1 MNDIGPPDVHVPTRR
16 ALITGV
22 SGQTGS
28 YLAELLLAKGYEV
41 HGIVRRS
48 SSFNTGRIDHIFDR
62 LTLHFA
68 DMADTTSLR
77 AVLDEA
83 QPDEVYNLAAQSHV
97 RVSFDVPE
105 YTADVTA
112 LGALRMLEAIRRS
125 GSKARFYQA
134 SSSEMFGNAPAPQ
147 SESTPFQPASP
158 YACAKTF
165 AHYATVNYREAY
177 GMFAVCGILHNH
189 ESPRRGETFVTRK
202 ITRALGRIKHGLQKT
217 LMLGNLNAE
226 RDWGHAR
233 DYARGIW
240 MMMQAPEPRD
250 YVLATGTAYDVR
262 HFLDVAASYA
272 GVDWE
277 RHVKIDPRLMRPR
290 EVHSLR
296 GDATLAHDKL
306 GWQPETSTVELIR
319 EMVDADL
326 RLAEKEAKT

>member
-1 MNDIGPPDVHVPTRR
+1 MTRR

-28 YLAELLLAKGYEV
+28 YLAELLLDKGYEV

-165 AHYATVNYREAY
+165 AHYTTVNYREAY
-177 GMFAVCGILHNH
+177 GMFAVCGISNNH

-202 ITRALGRIKHGLQKT
+202 ITRALGRIAHGLQDT
-217 LMLGNLNAE
+217 LLLGNLAAV
-226 RDWGHAR
+226 RDWGHAK
-233 DYARGIW
+233 DYARGMW
-240 MMMQAPEPRD
+240 MMLQAEKPRD
-250 YVLATGTAYDVR
+250 YVLGTGNPHTVSEFLSLASERAGIEPLKHVR
-262 HFLDVAASYA
+262 T
-272 GVDWE
+272 
-277 RHVKIDPRLMRPR
+277 DPRLFRPR
-290 EVHSLR
+290 EVDCLFSYAV
-296 GDATLAHDKL
+296 DADRYLH
-306 GWQPETSTVELIR
+306 WRPEVSFVELVN

-326 RLAEKEAKT
+326 RLAEKEAR

>member
-1 MNDIGPPDVHVPTRR
+1 MTRR

-28 YLAELLLAKGYEV
+28 YLAELLLDKGYEV

-158 YACAKTF
+158 YACAKAF
-165 AHYATVNYREAY
+165 AHYTTVNYREAY
-177 GMFAVCGILHNH
+177 GMHCVAGILMNH

-217 LMLGNLNAE
+217 LLLGNLNAE

-240 MMMQAPEPRD
+240 MMMQTPEPRD

-296 GDATLAHDKL
+296 GDATLARERL

-326 RLAEKEAKT
+326 RLAEKEARG